1 MNEGKLKMNKKISL
15 ALAALIVLSSVN
27 FAFAETSDDTAVPGW
42 NAGHTA
48 YLDDTLNPVKGIVP
62 IDGIYYSFSD
72 DGTLQKD
79 VYGVNT
85 ADGRLY
91 YFDADGKGCI
101 YTGTY
106 NGEYYT
112 DGVKQ
117 TAPAVSCITKLDDG
131 NYYYIDASGNT
142 FTPAGSGVY
151 KADNGKRY
159 YFYSS
164 GSIAYT
170 EAAGI
175 MTIDGKAYYFNSDSS
190 VKSTGKTHFA
200 KISGKTYLI
209 SSRGYLLT
217 GWQTVNG
224 SRYYMSKTT
233 CARFENKIAAVS
245 GSKYWFGKTG
255 KVITSKWKYKDGFKR
270 YYFDKNGKM
279 VKNTSKKIGSYVYY
293 FNKNGVLQRNLISYK
308 GYDWVLSHP
317 LKISVNR
324 TKNTITIY
332 AAGSDGIYD
341 IPVKAMICT
350 VGSASRPTD
359 KGTYRTGYIYRWK
372 DLGGRTEY
380 QDNGD
385 IVYGQY
391 VTHFYG
397 AMYFHSV
404 CYTEKGN
411 NHTLL
416 TGAYNWLGNSGSH
429 GCVRLRCSDAK
440 IIYRLAARQRC
451 KVVVYD
457 SNYAGPFGKPK
468 LEKIPSSQNY
478 DPTDTNA

>member
-1 MNEGKLKMNKKISL
+1 MNKKISL
-15 ALAALIVLSSVN
+15 VLTILIILSSVN
-27 FAFAETSDDTAVPGW
+27 FAFAETADETAVPGW
-42 NAGHTA
+42 NAEHTI
-48 YLDDTLNPVKGIVP
+48 YLDEEFNPVKGIVL
-62 IDGIYYSFSD
+62 IDGIYYSFSE
-72 DGTLQKD
+72 DGILQKD
-79 VYGVNT
+79 IYGINS
-85 ADGRLY
+85 ADNKLY
-91 YFDADGKGCI
+91 YFDADGKGSL
-101 YTGTY
+101 YTGIY
-106 NGEYYT
+106 NGEHYT
-112 DGVKQ
+112 DGVKKES
-117 TAPAVSCITKLDDG
+117 PAKSGITKLDDG
-131 NYYYIDASGNT
+131 KYYYITASGSV

-151 KADNGKRY
+151 KVDNGRRY
-159 YFYSS
+159 YFYSD
-164 GSIAYT
+164 GSIEY
-170 EAAGI
+170 
-175 MTIDGKAYYFNSDSS
+175 MTKTAIKKVNGRAYYFNSNSS

-200 KISGKTYLI
+200 KISGKTYRI
-209 SSRGYLLT
+209 SSKGYLLT
-217 GWQTVNG
+217 GWQTIDGNK
-224 SRYYMSKTT
+224 YYMSKTSY
-233 CARFENKIAAVS
+233 ARIENKITTVS
-245 GSKYWFGKTG
+245 GNKYWFGKTG
-255 KVITSKWKYKDGFKR
+255 KVVTSKWKYKDGFKR
-270 YYFDKNGKM
+270 YYFDKKGRM
-279 VKNTSKKIGSYVYY
+279 LKNTSKKIGKYVYY
-293 FNKNGVLQRNLISYK
+293 FNKNGVLQKNLISYK

-332 AAGSDGIYD
+332 AAGSDGIYN

-429 GCVRLRCSDAK
+429 GCVRLKCSDAK
-440 IIYRLAARQRC
+440 IIYNLAARQSC

-457 SNYAGPFGKPK
+457 SSYAGPFGKPK
-468 LEKIPSSQNY
+468 LEKIPYSQNY

>member
-1 MNEGKLKMNKKISL
+1 MNKKISL
-15 ALAALIVLSSVN
+15 VLSVLIALSSVN
-27 FAFAETSDDTAVPGW
+27 FAFAETPDETTVPGW
-42 NAGHTA
+42 NTERTA
-48 YLDDTLNPVKGIVP
+48 YLDDELNPVRGIVL

-72 DGTLQKD
+72 DGILQKS
-79 VYGVNT
+79 VYGVNPT
-85 ADGRLY
+85 DGKLY
-91 YFDADGKGCI
+91 YFGDDGSGSLYSGIYGGKYYADGI
-101 YTGTY
+101 
-106 NGEYYT
+106 
-112 DGVKQ
+112 KQ
-117 TAPAVSCITKLDDG
+117 DTPAVSGITGFDDG
-131 NYYYIDASGNT
+131 NYYYINTSGNI

-159 YFYSS
+159 YFYSN
-164 GSIAYT
+164 GSVAYT
-170 EAAGI
+170 SKTAIKKINGR
-175 MTIDGKAYYFNSDSS
+175 AYYFNSNSS

-200 KISGKTYLI
+200 KINGKTYRI
-209 SSRGYLLT
+209 SSKGYLLT

-224 SRYYMSKTT
+224 SKYYMSKTT
-233 CARFENKIAAVS
+233 YTRFENKIAAVS
-245 GSKYWFGKTG
+245 GNKYWFGKTG
-255 KVITSKWKYKDGFKR
+255 RVITSKWKYKDGFKR
-270 YYFDKNGKM
+270 YYFDKKGKM
-279 VKNTSKKIGSYVYY
+279 VKNTSKKIGKYVYY
-293 FNKNGVLQRNLISYK
+293 FNKNGVLQRDLVSYK

-317 LKISVNR
+317 LKINVNR

-332 AAGSDGIYD
+332 AAGSDGVYN

-404 CYTEKGN
+404 CYTENGN

-440 IIYRLAARQRC
+440 IIYNLAARQRC

-457 SNYAGPFGKPK
+457 SSYAGPFGKPK
-468 LEKIPSSQNY
+468 LKKIPSSQNY

>member
-1 MNEGKLKMNKKISL
+1 MNKKISL
-15 ALAALIVLSSVN
+15 ILTVLIVLSSAN
-27 FAFAETSDDTAVPGW
+27 FAFAETSASAATPGW
-42 NAGHTA
+42 NEEHTS
-48 YLDDTLNPVKGIVP
+48 YLDSELNPAKGIVL

-72 DGTLQKD
+72 EGILQKD
-79 VYGVNT
+79 VYGTNN
-85 ADGRLY
+85 ADGKLY
-91 YFDADGKGCI
+91 YFDSNGHGSP
-101 YTGTY
+101 YTGLY
-106 NGEYYT
+106 NGIYYT
-112 DGVKQ
+112 DGNIKKPS
-117 TAPAVSCITKLDDG
+117 ASGITKLDNG
-131 NYYYIDASGNT
+131 KYYYITSDGNI
-142 FTPAGSGVY
+142 FTPQGQGVY
-151 KADNGKRY
+151 KAENGKRY
-159 YFYSS
+159 YFYSD
-164 GSIAYT
+164 GAIEYT
-170 EAAGI
+170 NKSKI
-175 MTIDGKAYYFNSDSS
+175 KKIDGKAYYFNSNSS

-200 KISGKTYLI
+200 KISGKTYRI
-209 SSRGYLLT
+209 SSKGYLLT

-224 SRYYMSKTT
+224 SKYYISKSKYT
-233 CARFENKIAAVS
+233 RIENKIITIS
-245 GSKYWFGKTG
+245 GNKYWFGKTG
-255 KVITSKWKYKDGFKR
+255 KLVTSKWKYKDGYKR
-270 YYFDKNGKM
+270 YYFAKSGKM
-279 VKNTSKKIGSYVYY
+279 LKNTSKKIGKYVYY

-308 GYDWVLSHP
+308 GYNWVLSHP

-359 KGTYRTGYIYRWK
+359 KGIFRTGNIYRWK
-372 DLGGRTEY
+372 DLGGRTEE

-391 VTHFYG
+391 VTHFNG

-404 CYTEKGN
+404 CYTENGN

-440 IIYRLAARQRC
+440 IIYNLAARQRC

-457 SNYAGPFGKPK
+457 SSYAGPFGKPK
-468 LEKIPSSQNY
+468 LKKIPSWQNY